1 MHVIDTHSHIY
12 TKEFKEDLIE
22 VEKRAKEVGVCN
34 ILLPNIDIDSIIPLK
49 TLYQSNKNFYKPMM
63 GLHPTSVNQNWEQN
77 LNIIEKEFLEGD
89 YIAIGEI
96 GIDLYWDKTFLNEQ
110 IVVFKKQ
117 LEWAVQYNKP
127 IAIHSREAHQ
137 YIIKSLT
144 EIGSQKLR
152 GVFHSFSGTEKELED
167 ILRLDNFYIGI
178 NGVVTFKN
186 STLPTILKGCP
197 MDKILLETDAPYLS
211 PVPFRGK
218 RNEPAHLRY
227 IISKIA
233 DIYGTD
239 TETVV
244 EKTFKNAIELFS
256 IN

>member
-1 MHVIDTHSHIY
+1 
-12 TKEFKEDLIE
+12 
-22 VEKRAKEVGVCN
+22 
-34 ILLPNIDIDSIIPLK
+34 
-49 TLYQSNKNFYKPMM
+49 MM

-186 STLPTILKGCP
+186 SKLPNILKGCP